1 MSVNGMA
8 DFVYWV
14 LELTTTGDLQ
24 LGLGGWVEMENAIS
38 PTYFLLPVQ
47 ERE

>member
-1 MSVNGMA
+1 MV
-8 DFVYWV
+8 DFVCWV
-14 LELTTTGDLQ
+14 PELITTGDLQ
-24 LGLGGWVEMENAIS
+24 LGWRAVDIENAIS